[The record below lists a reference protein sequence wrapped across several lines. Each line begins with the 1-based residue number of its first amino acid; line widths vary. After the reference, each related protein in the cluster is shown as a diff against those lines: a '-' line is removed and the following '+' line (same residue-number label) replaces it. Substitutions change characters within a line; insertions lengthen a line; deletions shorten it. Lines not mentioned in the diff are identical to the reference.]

1 MGRYHSLALVA
12 LVVAV
17 ISPARSFAPRTGP
30 FQVASTPAVSSSATT
45 TSALSEQKFA
55 VTEVADPDYN
65 AVHVAKTGG
74 AGTRTA
80 SQDAVEKNLSLGAPG
95 KRPLGGHF
103 LTKGGVQVTAQ
114 VDRLVFDQN
123 SMAEG
128 TSSRAVEDLVDRLDG
143 SKGALLTSSYEF
155 PGR

>member
-1 MGRYHSLALVA
+1 MGRYNSLALVA
-12 LVVAV
+12 LVAAAV
-17 ISPARSFAPRTGP
+17 SPAWSFAPR
-30 FQVASTPAVSSSATT
+30 ASLFRFSSPPATSST

-55 VTEVADPDYN
+55 VTEVADPNYN

-80 SQDAVEKNLSLGAPG
+80 SQDAMEKNLSLGAPG
-95 KRPLGGHF
+95 KRPVGGHF

-128 TSSRAVEDLVDRLDG
+128 TSNRAVEDLVDRLDG

>member
-1 MGRYHSLALVA
+1 MGRYHSLALMA

-17 ISPARSFAPRTGP
+17 ISPAWSFAPRTSP

-45 TSALSEQKFA
+45 SALSEQKFA
-55 VTEVADPDYN
+55 VSEVADPDYN

-74 AGTRTA
+74 AGARTA

-128 TSSRAVEDLVDRLDG
+128 TSSKAVEDLVDRLDG

>member
-12 LVVAV
+12 LVVATV
-17 ISPARSFAPRTGP
+17 GPAWSFAPRTGS
-30 FQVASTPAVSSSATT
+30 FQFASSPASPSSAT

-55 VTEVADPDYN
+55 VTEVADPNYN

-80 SQDAVEKNLSLGAPG
+80 SQDAAEKNLSLGAPG
-95 KRPLGGHF
+95 KRPLGGHY

-128 TSSRAVEDLVDRLDG
+128 TSNRAVEDLVDKLDG